1 MNEHRDQFLKDCA
14 RYIRGEVNEIKLS
27 GSKKVVRLFADT
39 LKESRLLFIAL
50 QAEKKMKKIIPVL
63 ESKKK
68 AASLLRDKTGFVWP
82 F

>member
-1 MNEHRDQFLKDCA
+1 MDKHKRQFLKDCA

-27 GSKKVVRLFADT
+27 GSKKTAQLFANA

-50 QAEKKMKKIIPVL
+50 QNEKKMKLVIPVL
-63 ESKKK
+63 ESKRR
-68 AASLLRDKTGFVWP
+68 AATLLRDKTGFVWP